1 MPELPCMN
9 EAQFRKAKKLIRKL
23 CANCDDG
30 NCLLLEDGEV
40 CVCPP
45 AHILH
50 VAVCMYFR
58 AAVLPT
64 EAELYAEVMHSDG
77 QKCCAECGKPFT
89 RRIQNTLYCAAC
101 AAKRTKRK
109 KREWAARNRGRQ

>member
-1 MPELPCMN
+1 MPELPCMT

-30 NCLLLEDGEV
+30 NCLLLDDGEV
-40 CVCPP
+40 CVCPQL
-45 AHILH
+45 ISYTLL
-50 VAVCMYFR
+50 CRYFR

-64 EAELYAEVMHSDG
+64 DAELYAEVMHSDG
-77 QKCCAECGKPFT
+77 QKCCAECGKPFHT
-89 RRIQNTLYCAAC
+89 THSNTLYCAAC